1 MPICLVVY
9 TILLDRLDKKISQSD
24 DLDLQQQNFWRQ
36 H

>member
-9 TILLDRLDKKISQSD
+9 IILLGKSDKKISQSD
-24 DLDLQQQNFWRQ
+24 DLNLQQQSFWKQ